1 MQECKSPF
9 ILSNK
14 KLLDGCEESAL
25 AKIMKTTSVDWLC
38 EHHQQNLKEED
49 TGQNLDEEST
59 SELDMAVPEDIAFLQ
74 FTATSK

>member
-1 MQECKSPF
+1 M
-9 ILSNK
+9 
-14 KLLDGCEESAL
+14 